1 MGLAESLRGGPPVQ
15 PNNTCRIALVRAVV
29 SDEDREALDEAFE
42 RVRKFS
48 PEKRAGAQ
56 VPYTAVWIQR
66 VLRENGHS
74 VGKESVRRHLAKECA
89 CGSF

>member
-1 MGLAESLRGGPPVQ
+1 
-15 PNNTCRIALVRAVV
+15 
-29 SDEDREALDEAFE
+29 
-42 RVRKFS
+42 
-48 PEKRAGAQ
+48 
-56 VPYTAVWIQR
+56 VWIQR